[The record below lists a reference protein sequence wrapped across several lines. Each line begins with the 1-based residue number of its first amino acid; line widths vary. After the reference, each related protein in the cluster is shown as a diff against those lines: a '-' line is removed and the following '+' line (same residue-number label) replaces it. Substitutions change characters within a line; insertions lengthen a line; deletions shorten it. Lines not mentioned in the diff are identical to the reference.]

1 MVPTRCVA
9 AVSGQGK
16 GLRRALTSLS
26 CPADLQGSLEEVRGQ
41 EGDRHPDIRGMAAP
55 SPTLAVPSSSPPW
68 CSPLGFLLFQMGFA
82 GIAVGAAMVCKFVF
96 LLN

>member
-9 AVSGQGK
+9 AVTGQGK
-16 GLRRALTSLS
+16 DLRRALTFLS

-55 SPTLAVPSSSPPW
+55 SPTLAVPSSSPPLVLTPW
-68 CSPLGFLLFQMGFA
+68 FSSLSDGLRRNRCRCRYGL
-82 GIAVGAAMVCKFVF
+82 
-96 LLN
+96 